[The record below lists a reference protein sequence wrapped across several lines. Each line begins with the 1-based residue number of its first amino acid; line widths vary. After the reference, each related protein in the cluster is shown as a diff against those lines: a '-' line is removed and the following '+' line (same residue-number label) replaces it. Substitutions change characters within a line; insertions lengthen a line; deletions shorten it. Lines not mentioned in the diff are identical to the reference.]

1 MSNTEENVLEETSQP
16 VNKGEMLRYQNN
28 KQSYWF
34 GMLAVVFSLIYIF
47 VLLNRFK
54 GSGFNIGIFVVILGN
69 IFLFLGGFLCCEKM
83 KTYDIKWGYV
93 AIVFGAICFVRTFVY
108 PIFVFNGNVI
118 TNESRKG
125 IAIFLMICMILSA
138 VLYIFAGIIT
148 IKKTKILN
156 SYLDSINEKRNI

>member
-1 MSNTEENVLEETSQP
+1 MADNNENVVEQTVEP
-16 VNKGEMLRYQNN
+16 VNKGQMLRYQNN

-34 GMLAVVFSLIYIF
+34 GMIAVVFSLIYIF

-93 AIVFGAICFVRTFVY
+93 AIAFGIICLVRTFVY
-108 PIFVFNGNVI
+108 PIFVISGKVI
-118 TNESRKG
+118 TNESRPG
-125 IAIFLMICMILSA
+125 IGVFLMICMILAA

-148 IKKTKILN
+148 IKKTKILT
-156 SYLDSINEKRNI
+156 SYLDSINEKRNL